1 MERLTKRG
9 TRKNGYVSAIGS
21 GVGCWEK
28 IIDRLAAYEDT
39 GLEPNDVTDLM
50 AAHGTAIG
58 KLAEYRAME
67 EKRAP
72 KCYSED
78 VGGGCRYLVNDGD
91 DEPIAKCKRCPL
103 CHVDKQRH
111 QSPSNAPL
119 TLEELREMDEGWIWI
134 ELLVPIYGAG
144 SGYYLKKPLF
154 STEDKLCAGYPGM
167 VAMEP
172 LYSGYGEI
180 WLAYRRKPE
189 ALGGEAAPALSGPE
203 ARPQEGEST

>member
-9 TRKNGYVSAIGS
+9 TRKNGYVFAIGS

-78 VGGGCRYLVNDGD
+78 VGGGCRYLVSDGD

-119 TLEELREMDEGWIWI
+119 TLEELRGMDGEPVWTVVYNLPKG
-134 ELLVPIYGAG
+134 
-144 SGYYLKKPLF
+144 GYYC
-154 STEDKLCAGYPGM
+154 LCNEGVITAH
-167 VAMEP
+167 
-172 LYSGYGEI
+172 SGNVFDCKDIPE
-180 WLAYRRKPE
+180 WTFYRRKPE
-189 ALGGEAAPALSGPE
+189 
-203 ARPQEGEST
+203 EGTE